1 MATSEHTFKLAQLF
15 ASHFQ
20 ESFVLRL
27 CCLIRNV
34 QISQYNDRSLVF
46 YCLNI
51 FSYDQL
57 FLRLLLIV
65 VVVVFVFVSYKR
77 KDAIGKHVGHHQCGN
92 AFIIAG
98 NARSEFYW
106 NEL

>member
-15 ASHFQ
+15 ASYFQ

-34 QISQYNDRSLVF
+34 HISQYNDRSLVF
-46 YCLNI
+46 CCLNI

-57 FLRLLLIV
+57 FLRLLLIF
-65 VVVVFVFVSYKR
+65 VVVFVFVSYKR
-77 KDAIGKHVGHHQCGN
+77 EDAIGKHVGYHQCGN
-92 AFIIAG
+92 ASIIAG